1 MANETFLDINRLI
14 FLAVVFFSE
23 DDIGITDYDDH
34 RTVMNK
40 LDAKN
45 HPVLKWIK
53 NVVCQFPDIEEM
65 VEEHLIKDSPPRS
78 QVECS
83 KRLENLLK
91 EIEKKHRYKTKEA
104 IANIKKKLNKWLK
117 VIYLYDQLIRKLVNQ
132 QGQF

>member
-1 MANETFLDINRLI
+1 MANENFLDINRLI

-34 RTVMNK
+34 RSVMNK
-40 LDAKN
+40 LDSKN

-65 VEEHLIKDSPPRS
+65 VEEHLIKDTPPRS

-91 EIEKKHRYKTKEA
+91 EIQKRHGYTPEDA
-104 IANIKKKLNKWLK
+104 INDIKRNLN
-117 VIYLYDQLIRKLVNQ
+117 
-132 QGQF
+132 

>member
-53 NVVCQFPDIEEM
+53 DVICRFPDIEEI
-65 VEEHLIKDSPPRS
+65 VEQHLIKDYPPRS

-91 EIEKKHRYKTKEA
+91 EIEKRHGYTPADA
-104 IANIKKKLNKWLK
+104 INDIKRNLN
-117 VIYLYDQLIRKLVNQ
+117 
-132 QGQF
+132 